1 MSKSSRYLWIVWWL
15 LSVVICTA
23 GALPPIWLWYFDT
36 SSTSA
41 SSCQMYVY
49 LSMLISSRL
58 FHKKC
63 VLAPIYSTASSDK
76 KLFKQQLVRFLCVF
90 YAEVYFQISI
100 FLWRK
105 GQTDKKC
112 LSSGS
117 KGYICSWANQP
128 LDLIWLENP
137 KLGAKVDKI
146 LKQQWRSML
155 GWMASRKSR
164 QTTEPAASQRNDRT
178 RKKRRVCL
186 QLSAILGIVR
196 Q

>member
-1 MSKSSRYLWIVWWL
+1 MI
-15 LSVVICTA
+15 
-23 GALPPIWLWYFDT
+23 
-36 SSTSA
+36 
-41 SSCQMYVY
+41 
-49 LSMLISSRL
+49 
-58 FHKKC
+58 
-63 VLAPIYSTASSDK
+63 
-76 KLFKQQLVRFLCVF
+76 
-90 YAEVYFQISI
+90 
-100 FLWRK
+100 
-105 GQTDKKC
+105 
-112 LSSGS
+112 
-117 KGYICSWANQP
+117 
-128 LDLIWLENP
+128 ENP

>member
-1 MSKSSRYLWIVWWL
+1 MAPVSGDLYSRRPPANLTLIQVPPRLLLAKCTSTCQCWL
-15 LSVVICTA
+15 VRGFFT
-23 GALPPIWLWYFDT
+23 
-36 SSTSA
+36 
-41 SSCQMYVY
+41 
-49 LSMLISSRL
+49 
-58 FHKKC
+58 KKC
-63 VLAPIYSTASSDK
+63 VLAPIYSTASSYK

-90 YAEVYFQISI
+90 YAEVYFQIYI
-100 FLWRK
+100 VLWRK
-105 GQTDKKC
+105 GQTKC

-117 KGYICSWANQP
+117 EGYICSWVKQP
-128 LDLIWLENP
+128 PDLIWLENP

-146 LKQQWRSML
+146 LKQRWRSML

-186 QLSAILGIVR
+186 QLSAILGIVG

>member
-1 MSKSSRYLWIVWWL
+1 MAPVSGDLYSRPPPANLTLIQAPPRLLLAKCTSTCQCWLVHGFFTKNVYWL
-15 LSVVICTA
+15 LFIVQLLHT
-23 GALPPIWLWYFDT
+23 
-36 SSTSA
+36 
-41 SSCQMYVY
+41 
-49 LSMLISSRL
+49 
-58 FHKKC
+58 K
-63 VLAPIYSTASSDK
+63 
-76 KLFKQQLVRFLCVF
+76 KQQLVHFLCVF
-90 YAEVYFQISI
+90 YAEVYFQIYI
-100 FLWRK
+100 VLWRK
-105 GQTDKKC
+105 GQTDQKC

-186 QLSAILGIVR
+186 QLSAILGIVG